1 MPIALCTGYRGDGV
15 IHRGSDLDGSF
26 DLELTADQAPYGAE
40 PDTEPVPVVNDQKEP
55 LGKRRQSADNS
66 VAVVFFCM
74 GAIKQIDVE
83 FAERGVVNRS
93 EIPID
98 DTKARGNAGCGGHEL
113 ISRPAELGPVID
125 THALSG
131 VAVQSGADSRS
142 LPRAD
147 FQIARGGKTRY
158 DEVDECPVF
167 TTGKALHS
175 LNAFRKMRG
184 IANHLAVGIA
194 KKASLCAI
202 REVSGMRGGATRS
215 GKTDPHTHRAFL
227 NDSRGDPHTVPE

>member
-1 MPIALCTGYRGDGV
+1 MPIALCSVYR
-15 IHRGSDLDGSF
+15 RGAVGHGGSEFDGSF
-26 DLELTADQAPYGAE
+26 DIQLTADQAPYGAE

-55 LGKRRQSADNS
+55 LGKRRQSANNS

-93 EIPID
+93 EIPLD
-98 DTKARGNAGCGGHEL
+98 DTKARGNVGRVGHEL
-113 ISRPAELGPVID
+113 ISRPAEFGPVID

-142 LPRAD
+142 LPRPD
-147 FQIARGGKTRY
+147 FQIARFGKTRY

-167 TTGKALHS
+167 TTGHAFYG
-175 LNAFRKMRG
+175 LNAFRKVRG
-184 IANHLAVGIA
+184 VANHLAVGIA